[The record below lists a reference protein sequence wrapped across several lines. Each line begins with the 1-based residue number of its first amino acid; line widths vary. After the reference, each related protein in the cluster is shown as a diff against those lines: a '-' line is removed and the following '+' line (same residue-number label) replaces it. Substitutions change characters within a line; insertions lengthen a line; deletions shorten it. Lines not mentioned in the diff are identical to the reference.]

1 MLTAGKILG
10 LVPAGELEEEH
21 TTAVVRGPRMRSL
34 GKQDKNNHRNAQHQP
49 LCAAFSPAGGFGGGW
64 EGAWVGDGRLGWD
77 FAFCHEDTLPLTLSF
92 PPVLFSS
99 PQQTVCG
106 GGRGGGRRDHHVP
119 AHGRKWVLPAVSSPP
134 QPITIRSP
142 PPDRQTRHPP
152 LSVSWLPT
160 STVPSALTL
169 SPEQDNSDTA

>member
-34 GKQDKNNHRNAQHQP
+34 GKQDKNNHCNAQHHP
-49 LCAAFSPAGGFGGGW
+49 LRAALSSAGALLSATW
-64 EGAWVGDGRLGWD
+64 K
-77 FAFCHEDTLPLTLSF
+77 PLTLTTSF
-92 PPVLFSS
+92 LPSPSS
-99 PQQTVCG
+99 HRTTSWG
-106 GGRGGGRRDHHVP
+106 EW
-119 AHGRKWVLPAVSSPP
+119 ALPAVSSPP

>member
-1 MLTAGKILG
+1 MWGGGVLTAGKILG

-34 GKQDKNNHRNAQHQP
+34 GKQDKNNHCNAQHHP
-49 LCAAFSPAGGFGGGW
+49 LRAALSSAGALLSATW
-64 EGAWVGDGRLGWD
+64 K
-77 FAFCHEDTLPLTLSF
+77 PLTLTTSF
-92 PPVLFSS
+92 LPSPSS
-99 PQQTVCG
+99 HRTTSWG
-106 GGRGGGRRDHHVP
+106 EW
-119 AHGRKWVLPAVSSPP
+119 ALPAVSSPP